1 MPLLRVILLPSY
13 SSMASYNGHIRL
25 NVGMFDHLHNIEQI
39 NGAGWPRSW
48 WQDTGANLSFSN
60 VFFFFVFPSN
70 NLSFRTFS
78 LLFQKTLST
87 RRMYECV
94 TIQYIHTQHEILGR
108 CNITYTM
115 YIIRFV
121 FPCRLPCPVPLKME
135 RSFGEDAGIYDL
147 EYTWN
152 PSTDLSDIFI
162 YMESVDRFVRN
173 IDIHGICQ
181 PICPK
186 YLSELTHTV
195 PRGGELSSEML
206 WSKK

>member
-1 MPLLRVILLPSY
+1 MIPSRPPAMTTVKKKQGEKNRHLGCLAHKKTKKLARLQSRCRPTRTQPVYDVWWRFLGGVGVLPLLRVILLHSS
-13 SSMASYNGHIRL
+13 SSMASYNDHIQL

-94 TIQYIHTQHEILGR
+94 TIQNIHI
-108 CNITYTM
+108 YT
-115 YIIRFV
+115 
-121 FPCRLPCPVPLKME
+121 
-135 RSFGEDAGIYDL
+135 
-147 EYTWN
+147 
-152 PSTDLSDIFI
+152 
-162 YMESVDRFVRN
+162 RN
-173 IDIHGICQ
+173 M
-181 PICPK
+181 K
-186 YLSELTHTV
+186 Y
-195 PRGGELSSEML
+195 
-206 WSKK
+206 